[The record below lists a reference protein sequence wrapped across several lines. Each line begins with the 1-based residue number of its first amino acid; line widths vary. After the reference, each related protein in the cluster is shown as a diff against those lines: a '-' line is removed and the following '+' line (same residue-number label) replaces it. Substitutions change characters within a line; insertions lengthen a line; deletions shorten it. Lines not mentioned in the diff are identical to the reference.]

1 MLKIPLSDQ
10 FHLCRT
16 RYIPS
21 LRDPLKTSIKKSP
34 VGRTVDTSSSIERLA
49 ESPHQHQ
56 PPSQEHPAS
65 TSLHRP
71 TNRARANSIAPTII
85 HPERVF
91 TIASDDTVNAS
102 VRTSRTRIRA
112 VGGDDLSQAAVGGDF
127 EGLEAGHP
135 GGAGVVPDVDV
146 GLRVARAVGAAVE
159 GHYCGVGCEG

>member
-1 MLKIPLSDQ
+1 MKRNLPREVPVYLQPLND
-10 FHLCRT
+10 
-16 RYIPS
+16 
-21 LRDPLKTSIKKSP
+21 
-34 VGRTVDTSSSIERLA
+34 LA
-49 ESPHQHQ
+49 ESPHQHP
-56 PPSQEHPAS
+56 PPSQDHPGSAP
-65 TSLHRP
+65 LHRP
-71 TNRARANSIAPTII
+71 TNRARTNSIAPTII